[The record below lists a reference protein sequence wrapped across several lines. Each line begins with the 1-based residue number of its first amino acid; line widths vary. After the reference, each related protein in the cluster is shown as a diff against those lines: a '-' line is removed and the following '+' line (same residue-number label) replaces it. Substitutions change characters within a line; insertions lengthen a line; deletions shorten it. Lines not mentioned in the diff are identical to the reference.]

1 MLKTATA
8 TATATTQE
16 EGSVIYIL
24 QFSSGQDRAGK
35 IAAFY
40 CYLAL
45 WAGEEIAA
53 VGGYDTV

>member
-8 TATATTQE
+8 TATTQQ
-16 EGSVIYIL
+16 EGSGIYIL
-24 QFSSGQDRAGK
+24 QLRTVQDRAGK
-35 IAAFY
+35 IAALY

-53 VGGYDTV
+53 VRGYDTE